1 MLRTSLLV
9 FAGGLALLGLIL
21 LTRGQLGAGAY
32 ALGMGGL
39 IVLGTAFERWRYRPN
54 QGRPGADWKPT
65 GERFEDPQTGKTVRV
80 LYDPGSGQR
89 RYVSDS
95 EPPPRPRASPTPG
108 RGGFDGDHP

>member
-1 MLRTSLLV
+1 MLRTSLLA
-9 FAGGLALLGLIL
+9 FGGGLALVGLIL
-21 LTRGQLGAGAY
+21 LSRGQLGAGAY

-54 QGRPGADWKPT
+54 QGRPGVDWKST

-80 LYDPGSGQR
+80 LYDPASGER

-95 EPPPRPRASPTPG
+95 EPPARPGPSRTPG
-108 RGGFDGDHP
+108 RGGFDGDRP